1 MRKKIFKFVIYIGL
15 CFFTVYLF
23 NISFK
28 NLRLSVEKKDIN
40 TNEDLENT
48 VAFIKELEVERYNYD
63 TINKVK
69 LLHSKENNIEEIFLD
84 EYIVNVIAAEM
95 PVEFELEALKAQAI
109 VARTY
114 TLYKITKDSKHV
126 NADICDDSNC
136 CQAWISKDDRYKK
149 WENEKQEKWNK
160 LVRAVNETRGK
171 YITYNGE
178 VINAF
183 FHSNSSG
190 KTENPVDV
198 WGGSLP
204 YLDVVETSGEEN
216 YTSYKSEVRITK
228 EELKR
233 IITEKFK
240 SFKID
245 FNDKECIK
253 ILEYTDSMRVR
264 KIKIGNIIFSGVD
277 VRKLFTLKS
286 TNFNVVI
293 DGDYILFNVF
303 GYGHGV
309 GLSQTGSD
317 ALAKSGMKAE
327 DIIKHFYKN
336 IEIHE

>member
-1 MRKKIFKFVIYIGL
+1 MRKKIFKFVIYIMM
-15 CFFTVYLF
+15 CFFTVYLL
-23 NISFK
+23 NMSFK
-28 NLRLSVEKKDIN
+28 NLKLSIEKESVNSNESLGNTVTFVEELKVEK
-40 TNEDLENT
+40 
-48 VAFIKELEVERYNYD
+48 YD
-63 TINKVK
+63 YDSINKVK
-69 LLHSKENNIEEIFLD
+69 LLHSKENSIEEIFLD

-126 NADICDDSNC
+126 NADICDDSTC
-136 CQAWISKDDRYKK
+136 CQAWISKDKRFEK
-149 WENEKQEKWNK
+149 WEDGKQEKWNK
-160 LVRAVNETRGK
+160 LVRAVNETKGK
-171 YITYNGE
+171 YITYNGD

-190 KTENPVDV
+190 RTENPIDV

-204 YLDVVETSGEEN
+204 YLGVVETAGEEN
-216 YTSYKSEVRITK
+216 YTSYKSEVRISK
-228 EELKR
+228 EELER
-233 IITEKFK
+233 IIREKFE
-240 SFKID
+240 SFRIN

-277 VRKLFTLKS
+277 VRKLLTLKS

-293 DGDYILFNVF
+293 DGDYVLFKVL

-317 ALAKSGMKAE
+317 ALAKNGMKAE
-327 DIIKHFYKN
+327 EIIKHFYKN